1 MRMVLLIFDLGVARQ
16 DDAVTLDG
24 CPTNSLVIVTITPPP
39 VTLTTQEITA
49 VVTEILTDVV

>member
-1 MRMVLLIFDLGVARQ
+1 MVLPIFDLGVARQ

-24 CPTNSLVIVTITPPP
+24 CPTNSLVIVTVTPPP